1 MSPDA
6 VIDLSREAFFL
17 ALYLLAPLVILAALI
32 GLVIGFL
39 QAVTSIQDQSISV
52 AAKLLVVGITMLL
65 ASRWMGSEL
74 MRFSESVFDKILGI

>member
-1 MSPDA
+1 MSPDT
-6 VIDLSREAFFL
+6 VIDLAREAFFL

-65 ASRWMGSEL
+65 ASRWMGGEL